1 MVGNTIPQFFDH
13 VVLATHSPE
22 ALTLLQ
28 DSTDIEKEILG
39 AIRYQST
46 AIVVHTDDSI
56 LPKNKLCKVSWNC
69 ATNNKHQQMC
79 TYNSNMLH
87 GLHSSVNFWVTVNPN
102 ISIDES
108 KIIQRKVFAHPLVTR
123 DSIQAQKRK
132 SEINGYN
139 RVWFAGAYWGNGFHE
154 DGVVSAIDIAKG
166 LGVDTAALL

>member
-1 MVGNTIPQFFDH
+1 
-13 VVLATHSPE
+13 
-22 ALTLLQ
+22 
-28 DSTDIEKEILG
+28 
-39 AIRYQST
+39 
-46 AIVVHTDDSI
+46 
-56 LPKNKLCKVSWNC
+56 
-69 ATNNKHQQMC
+69 
-79 TYNSNMLH
+79 MLH